1 MKKMSQKK
9 MPVTF
14 CEEYMGLF
22 YFFKHF
28 YATGLHSFMGH
39 IGSHQWWLELISD
52 YKFVPLC
59 SENFVFLL
67 HALKQ
72 VTLFSKTSDTVI
84 CLTIISLALDFKSN
98 FCFFCSVKVLKEPRS
113 LYKLIQL

>member
-1 MKKMSQKK
+1 MKKVSRKK

-22 YFFKHF
+22 YFFLHF
-28 YATGLHSFMGH
+28 YATDLHSFMGH

-59 SENFVFLL
+59 SENFEFLL

-72 VTLFSKTSDTVI
+72 GCVTFSGKIKRFSADDSPEPVMAK
-84 CLTIISLALDFKSN
+84 LR
-98 FCFFCSVKVLKEPRS
+98 CSV
-113 LYKLIQL
+113 IG